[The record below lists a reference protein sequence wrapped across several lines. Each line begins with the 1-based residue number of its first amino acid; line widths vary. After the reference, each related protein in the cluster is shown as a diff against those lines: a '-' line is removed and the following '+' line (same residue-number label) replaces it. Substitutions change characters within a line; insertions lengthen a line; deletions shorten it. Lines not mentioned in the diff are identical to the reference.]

1 MIKLIV
7 MIYLITL
14 YISLPGLINKAGY
27 KFYYGL
33 IPIVNI
39 YYLFKALK
47 LHPVLIIIFSLLL
60 IICPFRE
67 LFATMFII
75 FLPFMISDAY
85 NSNLMYGFLGLLIP
99 FIIFPITGYLNGV
112 YQYGGD
118 EDVLL

>member
-7 MIYLITL
+7 IIYLITF
-14 YISLPGLINKAGY
+14 YISLPGLLSKAGY

-39 YYLFKALK
+39 YFLFKALK
-47 LHPVLIIIFSLLL
+47 INPVLLIVFSILM

-85 NSNLMYGFLGLLIP
+85 NPNLLYAFLGLLIP
-99 FIIFPITGYLNGV
+99 FIIFPLIGYINGV
-112 YQYGGD
+112 YQYGGE
-118 EDVLL
+118 EDGFL